1 MTASD
6 LLLAET
12 EVMSLW
18 DVQDMTTLI
27 VIGE

>member
-6 LLLAET
+6 LLLGAS
-12 EVMSLW
+12 EVMLLW

-27 VIGE
+27 VISD

>member
-6 LLLAET
+6 LLLGVS